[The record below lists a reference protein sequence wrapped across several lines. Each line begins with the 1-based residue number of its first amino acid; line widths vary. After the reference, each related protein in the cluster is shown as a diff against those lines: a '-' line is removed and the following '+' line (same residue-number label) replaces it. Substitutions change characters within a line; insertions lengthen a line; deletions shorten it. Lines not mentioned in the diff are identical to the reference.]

1 MIDDNE
7 EEKLFQ
13 ELKKLADEIKF
24 NFGAN
29 TVLLMI
35 ERVSQ
40 DGEFSEH
47 KVVSGSTLAAG
58 GLARNFVIRQ
68 EEIERRRFEE

>member
-1 MIDDNE
+1 MIEDE
-7 EEKLFQ
+7 QEEKLFQ
-13 ELKKLADEIKF
+13 ELKKTASEIKF

-29 TVLLMI
+29 SVLLMV

-47 KVVSGSTLAAG
+47 K
-58 GLARNFVIRQ
+58 
-68 EEIERRRFEE
+68 